1 MRSLQ
6 SMITVIPAAL
16 IAITFHEMCHAWSAY
31 LLGDRTAQNAGR
43 LSFNPISHLD
53 PMGLLCMVLFGFGW
67 AKPVPVNPRYFKNP
81 KVGMALTAFA
91 GPLSNFVLG
100 FISLLLYVL
109 IAVTAQN
116 RVLQALGAFLSV
128 LGTLNIGLGVF
139 NLLPVPPLDGSKIL
153 FMFLPDRW
161 VLTVYRYEGYI
172 RLALILGLYFG
183 LLNNV
188 IVTGQSFVYRMFI
201 DAALSICGA
210 VGLV

>member
-1 MRSLQ
+1 
-6 SMITVIPAAL
+6 
-16 IAITFHEMCHAWSAY
+16 
-31 LLGDRTAQNAGR
+31 
-43 LSFNPISHLD
+43 
-53 PMGLLCMVLFGFGW
+53 
-67 AKPVPVNPRYFKNP
+67 
-81 KVGMALTAFA
+81 
-91 GPLSNFVLG
+91 
-100 FISLLLYVL
+100 
-109 IAVTAQN
+109 
-116 RVLQALGAFLSV
+116 V

-188 IVTGQSFVYRMFI
+188 IVTGQSFVYRTFI
-201 DAALSICGA
+201 NAALSICGA